1 MNFSKLS
8 HQGHLKYYKLYDNL
22 KDKEK
27 TERPIYVQEPT
38 YNDNGSL
45 VTEIRSQDNKDRW
58 IVNLNLVEG
67 TFEEIDYQHD
77 EAWIGGPGIS
87 TYSVEL

>member
-1 MNFSKLS
+1 L
-8 HQGHLKYYKLYDNL
+8 
-22 KDKEK
+22 
-27 TERPIYVQEPT
+27 
-38 YNDNGSL
+38 
-45 VTEIRSQDNKDRW
+45 

-87 TYSVEL
+87 TPTVREL